1 MLILA
6 GVSAKDVLKT
16 GLKNLNAACEHI
28 LGTFEVRYDMILYCE
43 NNFLPGDPKIL
54 KTMIKVRPKTM

>member
-28 LGTFEVRYDMILYCE
+28 LGTFEVRCDMILYCK
-43 NNFLPGDPKIL
+43 NNFLPGGPKAFKSKISYCY
-54 KTMIKVRPKTM
+54 